1 MIKLLLLE
9 DYILIAYHVLEY
21 PRRTPLPLRIPP
33 PTLQQTNLVPSS
45 LSQQF
50 EPRIQLDQYVRLD
63 MPTPQMRSYGKSIP
77 KNDNAFNNNQSEVI
91 NSRYAKPSNNYSSK
105 ATSLLSHFATHRNP
119 KAEPHDA

>member
-33 PTLQQTNLVPSS
+33 PTLQQPNLVPSS

-50 EPRIQLDQYVRLD
+50 EPRIQLDQYVCPPGYAYTSNALLRQKHPKERQRL
-63 MPTPQMRSYGKSIP
+63 Q
-77 KNDNAFNNNQSEVI
+77 
-91 NSRYAKPSNNYSSK
+91 
-105 ATSLLSHFATHRNP
+105 
-119 KAEPHDA
+119 